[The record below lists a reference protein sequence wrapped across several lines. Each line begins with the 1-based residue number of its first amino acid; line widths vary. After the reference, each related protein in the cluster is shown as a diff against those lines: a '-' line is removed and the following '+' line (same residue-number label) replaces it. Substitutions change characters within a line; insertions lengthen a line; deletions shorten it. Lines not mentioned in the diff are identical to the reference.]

1 MRHLRCPQRFHPG
14 LEGGELF
21 PPGHD
26 VSRRAWSSFGCSSFS
41 SSLAV
46 PSHSPSRAAAT
57 AATAAAAGP
66 SAAARQRCGHAVLC
80 GTPSPQWLAPCPRAA
95 RTRGAV
101 GHLRRRSRCTA
112 GSLASAATAK
122 SGRPRARIP
131 GQTFS
136 HCARPRLRQPVGIA
150 QHVKFHPQQAVGTV
164 AVQSGRAM
172 LLSSTARRN
181 AMTQMRRPA
190 RQSQPCPGRN
200 VTRWCAAR
208 GTKPT
213 HYL

>member
-1 MRHLRCPQRFHPG
+1 MRHLRCPQRFLPG
-14 LEGGELF
+14 LEGGESF

-66 SAAARQRCGHAVLC
+66 SAAARQRYGHAVPC

-101 GHLRRRSRCTA
+101 GHLRRRSRWTA
-112 GSLASAATAK
+112 GEL
-122 SGRPRARIP
+122 GERGH
-131 GQTFS
+131 GQI
-136 HCARPRLRQPVGIA
+136 RQPPSADSRADLLPLREAPPPPAGRHRPARQVPPAAG
-150 QHVKFHPQQAVGTV
+150 VGTV
-164 AVQSGRAM
+164 AAQPGRAM
-172 LLSSTARRN
+172 PLSSTARRN

-190 RQSQPCPGRN
+190 RQPQPCPGRN